1 MLLVIDCGN
10 TNIVFALYDKDMQ
23 VACWRISSDNRR
35 SSDEYVVWLT
45 QLMTLKNID
54 VNDVDGVVIASVVP
68 DIQPKLVALAQRAF
82 DQQPLCVGDAA
93 VDLGISVNIDRPEQA
108 GADRL
113 VNAVAAAAHHQLPAV
128 IIDFGTATT
137 LDLIGPDGSYEGGVI
152 APGVNLS
159 VEALYMAAARL
170 PRIAVK
176 PWPADMPVLGTDTVS
191 AMHSGVFWGYV
202 GMVEGLLGRLRQ
214 AHGAALPAIATGG
227 LAQLFAE
234 HIDDSLIVDADLT
247 LKGLLR
253 IHALNKS

>member
-113 VNAVAAAAHHQLPAV
+113 VNAVAAAAHHQLPVV